1 MLSYCSD
8 CAGGDTGEAFAD
20 QVLAVATAAFREA
33 QVAFAAIVSVQTA
46 LMPDLVARIRSLLL
60 STARL
65 SEGELLRR
73 TDDLGPTTAQT
84 APHRV
89 WRWNLNQDHI
99 EVTASPGEHLW
110 YPKSCHFCTPPGPP
124 LRVQVL
130 DSAQPS
136 LENVFLYA
144 ASDTDQPST
153 LLCFS
158 CTLSRPSLTQTGCVC
173 HACMLTK

>member
-1 MLSYCSD
+1 MPSYCSD
-8 CAGGDTGEAFAD
+8 CADGDAGEAFAD

-33 QVAFAAIVSVQTA
+33 RVAFAAIVSVQTA

-73 TDDLGPTTAQT
+73 TGDLGPTTAQT
-84 APHRV
+84 APHRL

-110 YPKSCHFCTPPGPP
+110 YPKSCHFRTPPGDP
-124 LRVQVL
+124 
-130 DSAQPS
+130 
-136 LENVFLYA
+136 FL
-144 ASDTDQPST
+144 
-153 LLCFS
+153 CK
-158 CTLSRPSLTQTGCVC
+158 SLTLRNPPWNTSSCP
-173 HACMLTK
+173 